1 MLGEADTTDDV
12 RDSHAR
18 RGRSGGVALSFTRFG
33 GCARRPPAY
42 LPAMDEVERLLR
54 RLAINDEESVGM
66 VLSNGAQLAGGQ
78 VLRPKVDLLVRLGAL
93 LALGA
98 ATSSLRTTVGHA
110 LEAGATEA
118 EIVGVLIAV
127 APALGVARVVSSAP
141 RLALAIGYDIEAD
154 E

>member
-1 MLGEADTTDDV
+1 
-12 RDSHAR
+12 
-18 RGRSGGVALSFTRFG
+18 
-33 GCARRPPAY
+33 
-42 LPAMDEVERLLR
+42 MDEVERLLR

-66 VLSNGAQLAGGQ
+66 VLSNGAEVVGPA
-78 VLRPKVDLLVRLGAL
+78 VLLPKVDLLVRLGAL

-98 ATSSLRTTVGHA
+98 ATSSLRTTVRLA
-110 LEAGATEA
+110 VDAGASEA

-127 APALGVARVVSSAP
+127 APAVGVARVVSSAP